1 VRPVFGDVDGVLGAL
16 LAAPIRLV
24 DLLLH
29 QFALEVAVDEG
40 VGGVDVHVIVGEELL
55 ELVALGRACRQR
67 LRRVRRQADAH
78 AERLVA
84 GDPRLHFRQIGGQ
97 RMVQRL
103 PIVGGM
109 HEGRICEVAE
119 AVAEIHLFDS

>member
-1 VRPVFGDVDGVLGAL
+1 MGAL

-40 VGGVDVHVIVGEELL
+40 VGGVDVHVVVGEELL
-55 ELVALGRACRQR
+55 ELVALGGARRQR

-84 GDPRLHFRQIGGQ
+84 GDPRFHFRQIGDQ
-97 RMVQRL
+97 RMVQLL

-109 HEGRICEVAE
+109 HKRRVSEVAE
-119 AVAEIHLFDS
+119 AVAEIHLFVSCVL